1 MMKLCDWQRAWGV
14 GLAVIVLYSLFNW
27 ALPVTDPVESNYA
40 LTAKEMLL
48 RGDFLTTYIYGHP
61 WYDKPIWTYWMLIG
75 SYSLWGMNDF
85 AARFPSVIA
94 AGLSA
99 VLMYYGVKRM
109 TENSRMALWS
119 SVIMSTFLEFWY
131 ISHGV
136 ITDQYLFLFSLGTF
150 IFAFLALREDSLR
163 HLCWAYA
170 MAGLAVLDKGP
181 VGLVLP
187 GIILLVYLIG
197 QKQWKQLRLL
207 FHPWGLFVFAVVALP
222 WYLYMYY
229 AHGMDF
235 VEGFLGLHNYIRAT
249 ISEHPEDNVWYY
261 YIIIWLLG
269 TMPWGP
275 LVGYGLWKAPKN
287 NLYRYA
293 LTWSVVTI
301 LFYSVMATKYMTY
314 TYISLIGF
322 SVIAAMGLEELWRG
336 QAALRRRSYGLLV
349 FGEVLLLAVI
359 LVGAGWKFL
368 PDNHEALLLMV
379 MAVVLL
385 SIVGYRIYYRHQQAV
400 TALGYAVAAILSV
413 YTIAAFLLPPV
424 MHSRSGAELANAYT
438 MKQSDDVYFYGKFS
452 ASYVYYSGHSAMLL
466 TYGNKPITDVW
477 AIGKTVMPSEHPS
490 KLVADVYAGTYNADH
505 PAYIYVRTG
514 DVEHFKQYVP
524 EGRCKEV
531 QRLGKNWVLYKA
543 Y

>member
-1 MMKLCDWQRAWGV
+1 
-14 GLAVIVLYSLFNW
+14 
-27 ALPVTDPVESNYA
+27 
-40 LTAKEMLL
+40 
-48 RGDFLTTYIYGHP
+48 
-61 WYDKPIWTYWMLIG
+61 
-75 SYSLWGMNDF
+75 
-85 AARFPSVIA
+85 
-94 AGLSA
+94 
-99 VLMYYGVKRM
+99 
-109 TENSRMALWS
+109 MALWS

-197 QKQWKQLRLL
+197 QKQWQQLRLL

-229 AHGMDF
+229 AHGMEF

-385 SIVGYRIYYRHQQAV
+385 SIVGYRIYYHHQQAV
-400 TALGYAVAAILSV
+400 AALGYAVAAILSV
-413 YTIAAFLLPPV
+413 YTIAAFSLPPV

-490 KLVADVYAGTYNADH
+490 KLVADVYAGTYNANH